1 LFHGCQNLASLDLSS
16 WNTANVTDM
25 ESMFN
30 GCSNLTTISVGPNWN
45 TDNVSSSQ
53 DMFYGCTDLVGIM
66 GTTYDENHTDKTY
79 ARIDKGIFEPGYLTG
94 ELPPRYT
101 FDSTTGA
108 LELIWGEFNNE
119 GKWGEDVVAQDVT
132 SVTAV
137 TSQINFTGDCSEMFK
152 GFSQCLSI
160 DLNSVN
166 TSGMTNV
173 NGMFQSCQSL
183 TSLDLSTW
191 NTAYVTSMDSLF
203 ADCSSLTN
211 IDVSSFN
218 TECVTSMQSM
228 FDCCM
233 SLTEL
238 GLTNFNTANVTDME
252 SMFNNCSSLTILDL
266 TPWNTANVTDM
277 DSLFNGCTGL
287 TTIYVGMN
295 WSTENVSSS
304 ENMFNGCTELVGGM
318 GTVYDENH
326 IDKTYA
332 RIDGGE
338 ETPGYFSEAYTVG
351 DVNDDSSVN
360 ISDVTTLI
368 DYLLSGD
375 ATGVNTSASDCN
387 MDGDVNISD
396 VTTLIDYLLSG
407 NWPR

>member
-1 LFHGCQNLASLDLSS
+1 MIRINNQILSLLMKKVVLFLVTLLTGLAAQAVSDDAI
-16 WNTANVTDM
+16 TGVAA
-25 ESMFN
+25 
-30 GCSNLTTISVGPNWN
+30 TTPK
-45 TDNVSSSQ
+45 
-53 DMFYGCTDLVGIM
+53 Y
-66 GTTYDENHTDKTY
+66 TYNS
-79 ARIDKGIFEPGYLTG
+79 ATG
-94 ELPPRYT
+94 ELT
-101 FDSTTGA
+101 
-108 LELIWGEFNNE
+108 LNWGEFNSWDP
-119 GKWGEDVVAQDVT
+119 WGGDVINTAVK
-132 SVTAV
+132 SVTA
-137 TSQINFTGDCSEMFK
+137 TSEVSFTGNCSQLFYN
-152 GFSQCLSI
+152 FSHCESMDLSR
-160 DLNSVN
+160 VN

-191 NTAYVTSMDSLF
+191 NTANVTSMDSLF

-228 FDCCM
+228 FDGCM

>member
-1 LFHGCQNLASLDLSS
+1 
-16 WNTANVTDM
+16 
-25 ESMFN
+25 
-30 GCSNLTTISVGPNWN
+30 
-45 TDNVSSSQ
+45 
-53 DMFYGCTDLVGIM
+53 
-66 GTTYDENHTDKTY
+66 
-79 ARIDKGIFEPGYLTG
+79 
-94 ELPPRYT
+94 
-101 FDSTTGA
+101 
-108 LELIWGEFNNE
+108 
-119 GKWGEDVVAQDVT
+119 
-132 SVTAV
+132 
-137 TSQINFTGDCSEMFK
+137 
-152 GFSQCLSI
+152 
-160 DLNSVN
+160 
-166 TSGMTNV
+166 
-173 NGMFQSCQSL
+173 
-183 TSLDLSTW
+183 
-191 NTAYVTSMDSLF
+191 
-203 ADCSSLTN
+203 
-211 IDVSSFN
+211 
-218 TECVTSMQSM
+218 M
-228 FDCCM
+228 FDGCM

-238 GLTNFNTANVTDME
+238 DLTNFNTANVTSME

-318 GTVYDENH
+318 GTVYDENY

-338 ETPGYFSEAYTVG
+338 ETPGYFSEAYMVG

-360 ISDVTTLI
+360 ISDVTSLI

-375 ATGVNTSASDCN
+375 ATGVNISAADCN

-396 VTTLIDYLLSG
+396 VTSLIDYLLSG